1 MNAADFDYLCSL
13 LKERSGLILKP
24 DKMYLVESRLLPLVR
39 KRNLGDLSGLVRLL
53 RLGSDRQLTQDV
65 TEAMTTNESFF
76 YRDKTPF
83 DSMRYDV
90 LPRFIQTRG
99 SRKQLR
105 IWSSAASAGQEPYSI
120 AMVLKEMQAALSG
133 WHFDIIGTDISREVL
148 EKARAGMYSQFE
160 VQRGLPIQML
170 VKYFRQLGEMWQI
183 DPALRAMVQY
193 KEGNLLSSFKGMGMF
208 DIIFCRNVLIYFD
221 QATKKDV
228 LERMA
233 EIMPE
238 DGVLFLGAAETV
250 VGLTSKLV
258 AVKGL
263 GGVYA
268 KPGKASF
275 IVNPAKAVN
284 SIAAPAKAPRQMAS
298 G

>member
-1 MNAADFDYLCSL
+1 MNTVDFDFLCAL
-13 LKERSGLILKP
+13 LKERSGLILKSE
-24 DKMYLVESRLLPLVR
+24 KVYLVESRLLPLVR
-39 KRNLGDLSGLVRLL
+39 KRNLGDLSGLVRVL
-53 RLGSDRQLTQDV
+53 RLGSDRQLIQDV

-76 YRDKTPF
+76 YRDKVPF
-83 DSMRYDV
+83 DCLRNDV
-90 LPRFIQTRG
+90 LPKFIQTRG
-99 SRKQLR
+99 ARKQLR
-105 IWSSAASAGQEPYSI
+105 IWSSAASTGQESYSI
-120 AMVLKEMQAALSG
+120 AMVLKEMQSAFNG
-133 WHFDIIGTDISREVL
+133 WHFDIIGTDISSEVL

-170 VKYFRQLGEMWQI
+170 VKYFKQLGEMWQI

-193 KEGNLLSSFKGMGMF
+193 KDGNLLNSFKGMGAF

-233 EIMPE
+233 DIMPD

-250 VGLTSKLV
+250 VGLTDRLV
-258 AVKGL
+258 TVKGL
-263 GGVYA
+263 RGVYT
-268 KPGKASF
+268 KPGKAAF
-275 IVNPAKAVN
+275 NAGHAFPAN
-284 SIAAPAKAPRQMAS
+284 SIAALALAPRQMVS